1 MEVEAY
7 LNEYLGFK
15 DELRSFLFRLL
26 TNRQDV
32 EDILQDT
39 YLKINDNIGS
49 FRGESSFKTWAFTI
63 ALNLARNLLKK
74 SALWNVDDTD
84 FARALHEQDPELARQ
99 AVGVFMSSSPD
110 QDFHIKEHL
119 DYCFTCI
126 TKTLDLT
133 QQICLLLKEVY
144 GFKQKEIEL
153 ISGLSEGKVKHGIVD
168 ARRNMVRIF
177 ENRCALINKTGV
189 CDQCSA
195 LKGRLNP
202 NQDALAEANKLK
214 LAQAA
219 ETEDGER
226 LLNLRLELVRS
237 VDPINN
243 PSSQIH
249 IYFLENNPKWVK
261 MAQAEPN

>member
-1 MEVEAY
+1 MLA
-7 LNEYLGFK
+7 
-15 DELRSFLFRLL
+15 
-26 TNRQDV
+26 NRQDA

-39 YLKINDNIGS
+39 YLKINDNIAS
-49 FRGESSFKTWAFTI
+49 FRGESSFKTWVFTI

-74 SALWNVDDTD
+74 NALWKVEDTD
-84 FARALHEQDPELARQ
+84 IARTLHEQDPQLAGQ
-99 AVGVFMSSSPD
+99 AVSVFLTSSPD
-110 QDFHIKEHL
+110 KNFQITEHL
-119 DYCFTCI
+119 DYCFTCV

-144 GFKQKEIEL
+144 GFKQDEIEK
-153 ISGLSEGKVKHGIVD
+153 ITGLGEGKVKHGIVD

-202 NQDALAEANKLK
+202 DQDAHIEINKLK
-214 LAQAA
+214 LAQEAA
-219 ETEDGER
+219 TENGER
-226 LLNLRLELVRS
+226 LLDLRLELVRS
-237 VDPINN
+237 VDPINH

-249 IYFLENNPKWVK
+249 IHFLENIPKWVK
-261 MAQAEPN
+261 MAQTETT

>member
-15 DELRSFLFRLL
+15 DELKSFLFRML

-32 EDILQDT
+32 EDILQET
-39 YLKINDNIGS
+39 YLKINDNIAS
-49 FRGESSFKTWAFTI
+49 FRGESSFKTWVFTI
-63 ALNLARNLLKK
+63 ALNLARNLLNKN
-74 SALWNVDDTD
+74 ALWKVEDTD
-84 FARALHEQDPELARQ
+84 IARALHEQDPQLAGQ
-99 AVGVFMSSSPD
+99 AVNVFFSSSPD
-110 QDFHIKEHL
+110 KNFQIKEHL

-126 TKTLDLT
+126 TKTLELT

-144 GFKQKEIEL
+144 GFKQHEIEK
-153 ISGLSEGKVKHGIVD
+153 ITGLSEGKVKHGIVD
-168 ARRNMVRIF
+168 ARQNMVRIF

-202 NQDALAEANKLK
+202 DQDAHIEANKLK

-219 ETEDGER
+219 ETENGER
-226 LLNLRLELVRS
+226 LLDLRLALVRS

-249 IYFLENNPKWVK
+249 IHFLENIPKWVI
-261 MAQAEPN
+261 MAQSEIS